1 MVVYHYYPREVV
13 CIDYYFDS
21 AMEKV
26 TGQSVALWM
35 LLAAIAG
42 IITFIQYRRGKMK
55 PSTAIIIPVLVF
67 FLSFVLTITII
78 ERVPRRK
85 RYNLELFWTIKRII
99 AGRTYL
105 VWEVFWNVVLFVP
118 PGLMVSALFK
128 RPWLSVIIGVLMSA
142 AIEVAQLLTRRG
154 LFEFDDIIYNSVGA
168 VIGFLLYL
176 LLKRIGQREGRDE

>member
-1 MVVYHYYPREVV
+1 
-13 CIDYYFDS
+13 
-21 AMEKV
+21 MEKV
-26 TGQSVALWM
+26 TGQAVALWM

-55 PSTAIIIPVLVF
+55 ASTAIIIPILIF

-85 RYNLELFWTIKRII
+85 LRYNLELFWTIKRIV

-105 VWEVFWNVVLFVP
+105 AWEIFWNVVMFIPL
-118 PGLMVSALFK
+118 GLMVSALLK
-128 RPWLSVIIGVLMSA
+128 RPWLSVLIGVLVST

-176 LLKRIGQREGRDE
+176 LLKKIGQGEGRNE